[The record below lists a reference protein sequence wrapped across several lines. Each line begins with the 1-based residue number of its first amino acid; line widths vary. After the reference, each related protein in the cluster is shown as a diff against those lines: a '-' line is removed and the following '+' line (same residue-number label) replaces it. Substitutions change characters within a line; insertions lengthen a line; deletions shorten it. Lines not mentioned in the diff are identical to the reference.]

1 MTRVRPTIPRPIAS
15 DRIINLTVEAKE
27 AMFNATWAAKFVKA
41 WLKPYVLPYTSNES
55 VVL

>member
-1 MTRVRPTIPRPIAS
+1 MTRVRPTSAS
-15 DRIINLTVEAKE
+15 DRINPKFNRTVE